1 MAAAGERIGKF
12 TLVRQLGAGGMGE
25 TWEAVRQTGHD
36 FEQRVAIKLAAPG
49 TLDRPD
55 VLMSFRSEGALAAS
69 LRHPNIAGVLDI
81 DERNGYI
88 VCELVDGADLRA
100 VLHAAP
106 GGKLD
111 VPVLVHVL
119 AQIARGLSHAHRRV
133 LRGKLSPV
141 IHRDMSPGNVV
152 IDYDGNVKIVDF
164 GIARATATPEISE
177 TIKGKLAYMA
187 PEQAMGV
194 RMDGRADQYAVGV
207 IAYEALTGVRPND
220 GAHEGETLACILGG
234 RHISLAKRAPHLAPE
249 FSAVIER
256 MLALRP
262 DQRFASMEALLD
274 ALVPF
279 TPSFTTYRELV
290 PLVIHA
296 RQPHTILRENGR
308 FVSRPV
314 TLASSDGQFVQHA
327 VGVSSHLGS
336 GMQGLTPKATPRR
349 PAPGPIAVIGHA
361 SLSVGSRALAAPLH
375 LVQALIST
383 VSVNAPAPADPA
395 TVVRPRPAPPAARPL
410 DHLAPVAA
418 RARVAQARRAPLDR
432 ILSSR
437 AFWQAL
443 TLLGAV
449 LLALVAWIAFS
460 PDALSFLGPSARA
473 PASTASSGVFVPTLQ
488 RVARDTSA
496 PMPVATAPKASAQT
510 VPAAN
515 GGEDAQHSRAGTAP

>member
-1 MAAAGERIGKF
+1 
-12 TLVRQLGAGGMGE
+12 
-25 TWEAVRQTGHD
+25 
-36 FEQRVAIKLAAPG
+36 
-49 TLDRPD
+49 
-55 VLMSFRSEGALAAS
+55 
-69 LRHPNIAGVLDI
+69 
-81 DERNGYI
+81 
-88 VCELVDGADLRA
+88 
-100 VLHAAP
+100 
-106 GGKLD
+106 
-111 VPVLVHVL
+111 
-119 AQIARGLSHAHRRV
+119 
-133 LRGKLSPV
+133 
-141 IHRDMSPGNVV
+141 
-152 IDYDGNVKIVDF
+152 
-164 GIARATATPEISE
+164 
-177 TIKGKLAYMA
+177 
-187 PEQAMGV
+187 
-194 RMDGRADQYAVGV
+194 
-207 IAYEALTGVRPND
+207 
-220 GAHEGETLACILGG
+220 
-234 RHISLAKRAPHLAPE
+234 
-249 FSAVIER
+249 
-256 MLALRP
+256 
-262 DQRFASMEALLD
+262 
-274 ALVPF
+274 
-279 TPSFTTYRELV
+279 
-290 PLVIHA
+290 
-296 RQPHTILRENGR
+296 LRENGK

-314 TLASSDGQFVQHA
+314 TLASSDGQLVQHA